1 MKQYGNR
8 FTYFVS
14 LLVSGYLFWGRRIY
28 IHWPIKWP
36 LGIFNGGA
44 AWSLLALAN
53 VCLCVIEYFMG
64 RSKFSAETLLISSL
78 HRVSTS
84 FHGSALRLWMFESR
98 VPLSR
103 VNIDFCVL
111 PFQLSHVFIV
121 GIYLLTVF
129 ISRLTFTLCFNKL
142 ILFPT
147 SFFHSAYECSRCIT
161 SIQVEIAS
169 LSFLFFIAAGLIPA
183 SLLFEWPAHGAV

>member
-1 MKQYGNR
+1 MKQYGKR

-64 RSKFSAETLLISSL
+64 SSKFNAQLYRFLVSPFFLFFCWKTFENMYSIHYIKPTLMF
-78 HRVSTS
+78 V
-84 FHGSALRLWMFESR
+84 LRL
-98 VPLSR
+98 
-103 VNIDFCVL
+103 
-111 PFQLSHVFIV
+111 
-121 GIYLLTVF
+121 F
-129 ISRLTFTLCFNKL
+129 ISGMCLSYAFICWLFLFQLTFTLCFN
-142 ILFPT
+142 ILSVPNEF
-147 SFFHSAYECSRCIT
+147 
-161 SIQVEIAS
+161 
-169 LSFLFFIAAGLIPA
+169 LSF
-183 SLLFEWPAHGAV
+183 AVRVLALHYLYSGRDSFT

>member
-1 MKQYGNR
+1 MKQYGSR

-14 LLVSGYLFWGRRIY
+14 LLVLGYLFWGRRIY

-64 RSKFSAETLLISSL
+64 SSKFSAQTISISGFTIFFPLFIFFQKRKPFENMYSTHCVKLTLMF
-78 HRVSTS
+78 V
-84 FHGSALRLWMFESR
+84 LRLFIFR
-98 VPLSR
+98 ICLSYAF
-103 VNIDFCVL
+103 ICWLFL
-111 PFQLSHVFIV
+111 FQ
-121 GIYLLTVF
+121 
-129 ISRLTFTLCFNKL
+129 LTFTLYPNML
-142 ILFPT
+142 VGLPT
-147 SFFHSAYECSRCIT
+147 SFFHSPYECSRCIT

-169 LSFLFFIAAGLIPA
+169 LSFLFFSEDGLISA
-183 SLLFEWPAHGAV
+183 SLLFEWPVYE

>member
-84 FHGSALRLWMFESR
+84 FHGSALRLWMFEGIPSATEPSQHWLLCAAFSVVACVYR
-98 VPLSR
+98 GHLSVDCFYFAVDIYPLFQQAHPVP
-103 VNIDFCVL
+103 DEF
-111 PFQLSHVFIV
+111 
-121 GIYLLTVF
+121 
-129 ISRLTFTLCFNKL
+129 
-142 ILFPT
+142 
-147 SFFHSAYECSRCIT
+147 
-161 SIQVEIAS
+161 
-169 LSFLFFIAAGLIPA
+169 LSFGVRVLALHYLHSGRDSFT
-183 SLLFEWPAHGAV
+183 

>member
-64 RSKFSAETLLISSL
+64 RSKFSAENLLISSL
-78 HRVSTS
+78 HCVSTS
-84 FHGSALRLWMFESR
+84 AEAPFCGCKCFKESR

-103 VNIDFCVL
+103 VNIDFCVS
-111 PFQLSHVFIV
+111 PFQSSHVFIV

-142 ILFPT
+142 ILFRRVSFIRRT
-147 SFFHSAYECSRCIT
+147 SARVALPSFKSR
-161 SIQVEIAS
+161 
-169 LSFLFFIAAGLIPA
+169 
-183 SLLFEWPAHGAV
+183 

>member
-1 MKQYGNR
+1 MKQYGKR

-64 RSKFSAETLLISSL
+64 SSKFSAETLLISSFTILL
-78 HRVSTS
+78 HYLFTIFSCKILK
-84 FHGSALRLWMFESR
+84 SAHCTKPTLTLIFRL
-98 VPLSR
+98 
-103 VNIDFCVL
+103 
-111 PFQLSHVFIV
+111 
-121 GIYLLTVF
+121 F
-129 ISRLTFTLCFNKL
+129 ISRMCLSLAFICW
-142 ILFPT
+142 LFIFLSWHLPSVST
-147 SFFHSAYECSRCIT
+147 NSSWSRR
-161 SIQVEIAS
+161 
-169 LSFLFFIAAGLIPA
+169 LSFIRCTSARVALPLFR
-183 SLLFEWPAHGAV
+183 SR